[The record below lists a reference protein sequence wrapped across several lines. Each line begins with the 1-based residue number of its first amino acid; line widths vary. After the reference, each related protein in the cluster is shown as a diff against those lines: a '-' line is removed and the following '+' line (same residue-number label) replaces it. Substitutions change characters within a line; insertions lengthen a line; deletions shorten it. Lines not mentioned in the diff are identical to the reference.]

1 MGKEPGLSMKDN
13 HSQVKSCL
21 FGRQQQGAVSP
32 GGAGI
37 YTEIKT
43 QTTLP

>member
-1 MGKEPGLSMKDN
+1 MGKEPEPNMKEN

-21 FGRQQQGAVSP
+21 FGRQQQGVVSA
-32 GGAGI
+32 GGAQI
-37 YTEIKT
+37 YTGIKT

>member
-1 MGKEPGLSMKDN
+1 MGKEPELSMKDN
-13 HSQVKSCL
+13 HSQVKSCP

-32 GGAGI
+32 GRAGI